1 MIKETGKCYISQK
14 VFMDF
19 HFFFSPFCKI
29 RKEEASLLF
38 GIIKI
43 AASEKLAY
51 PIRPRPS
58 EMLNR
63 NVMI

>member
-1 MIKETGKCYISQK
+1 MLYFSKSIHGFS
-14 VFMDF
+14 
-19 HFFFSPFCKI
+19 FFFLPFCKI

-43 AASEKLAY
+43 TASEKLAY